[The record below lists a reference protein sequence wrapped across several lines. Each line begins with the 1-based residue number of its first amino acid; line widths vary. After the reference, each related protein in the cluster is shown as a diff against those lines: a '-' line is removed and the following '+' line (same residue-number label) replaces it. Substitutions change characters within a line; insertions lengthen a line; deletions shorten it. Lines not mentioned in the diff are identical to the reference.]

1 VMAELVYDEHGRLLF
16 TEEMKHEYKILIPSM
31 APYHFEYFVEIL
43 KSEGYDAEVLSN
55 TDFRVIHE
63 GMKYS
68 HNDICVPAMLVIG
81 QFIDAMKSGGYDLHK
96 VALIITQTG
105 GGCRASNYVSLIRKA
120 FAQAGY
126 DYIPIISVNAVG
138 LEPNPGFQ
146 ITLRILLK
154 LINALTMGDLLM
166 QLYNETAPYEIHPGD
181 TERVYREVNTF
192 LDEYFYLPT
201 HKVFYHPKRLF
212 ERVVERFA
220 AIPVDKSIPKPKVG
234 IVGEIYVKYSP
245 LGNNNLEQLLRDEG
259 CEVVTPNILDFFQY
273 TFDSSRH
280 DIKRYGGNHLVALI
294 YRILIRF
301 IEFRRSRV
309 RRLLKRH
316 GFRAFTSFYQLREM
330 GKDMMDHGMHVGE
343 GWLLTAEM
351 IELIHLGAPNIVCT
365 QPFGCLPNHI
375 AGKGMF
381 KKIKQHY
388 PESNIVAIDY
398 DTSATEI
405 NQRNRIQLMISNA
418 KRNLVQNHRQ

>member
-1 VMAELVYDEHGRLLF
+1 MAKLTYDDTGRLLF
-16 TEEMKHEYKILIPSM
+16 TEEMKHEYKILIPAM
-31 APYHFEYFVEIL
+31 APYHFEYFVHIL

-55 TDFRVIHE
+55 NSFDVIHE

-81 QFIDAMKSGGYDLHK
+81 QFIDAMKSGRYDVHK

-120 FAQAGY
+120 FAKAGY
-126 DYIPIISVNAVG
+126 DFIPIISVNAVG
-138 LEPNPGFQ
+138 LEKNPGFK
-146 ITLRILLK
+146 ITANILMK
-154 LINALTMGDLLM
+154 LITGLAMGDLLM
-166 QLYNETAPYEIHPGD
+166 QLYNEVAPYEINAGD
-181 TERVYREVNTF
+181 TERVYQDVNRF
-192 LDEYFYLPT
+192 LDEYFYKPPW
-201 HKVFYHPKRLF
+201 KVFYHPQKLF
-212 ERVVERFA
+212 ERVVKRFRE
-220 AIPVDKSIPKPKVG
+220 IPVDHSIKKPKVG

-245 LGNNNLEQLLRDEG
+245 LGNNDLERLLRQEG
-259 CEVVTPNILDFFQY
+259 CEVITPNILDFFQY

-280 DIKRYGGNHLVALI
+280 DILKYGGRKIVALT
-294 YRILIRF
+294 YRFLIWF
-301 IEFRRSRV
+301 IEYRRNKV
-309 RRLLKRH
+309 RKLLKKY
-316 GFRAFTSFYQLREM
+316 GFRPFTSYYELREM
-330 GKDMMDHGMHVGE
+330 GHDMLDHAMHVGE

-351 IELIHLGAPNIVCT
+351 IELISIGAPNIVCT

-381 KKIKQHY
+381 KKIKNAY

-405 NQRNRIQLMISNA
+405 NQLNRIKLMIANA
-418 KRNLVQNHRQ
+418 RRNL